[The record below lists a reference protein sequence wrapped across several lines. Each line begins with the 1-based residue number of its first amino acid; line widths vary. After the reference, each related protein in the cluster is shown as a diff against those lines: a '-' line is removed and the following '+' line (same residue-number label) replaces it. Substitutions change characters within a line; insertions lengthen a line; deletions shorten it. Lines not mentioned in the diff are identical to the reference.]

1 MSQIYFVG
9 GEKGGVGKS
18 VVARLLAQWC
28 VDRAAPFAAI
38 DADASHGSLLRSYG
52 EFTQAVDLEA
62 FASADEIVNRALAAE
77 RTVVVDLPAQS
88 GRALERWIESA
99 DVVRFAHEAGVR
111 LTLWHVS
118 DGTFDSV
125 RDLERTLDRWADAFQ
140 YVAVKNHGRAKDFSL
155 FDESDG
161 RRRVEQL
168 GGRVIDLPEL
178 DGAAMARI
186 DRNGASFWSAIH
198 DAAGAHVLAPL
209 QRERARLWLGRC
221 YKAFGSV
228 ADTIGA
234 RLDASA
240 SSPPVEQ
247 YAVNAVSSSVN

>member
-1 MSQIYFVG
+1 M
-9 GEKGGVGKS
+9 
-18 VVARLLAQWC
+18 
-28 VDRAAPFAAI
+28 
-38 DADASHGSLLRSYG
+38 
-52 EFTQAVDLEA
+52 
-62 FASADEIVNRALAAE
+62 
-77 RTVVVDLPAQS
+77 
-88 GRALERWIESA
+88 
-99 DVVRFAHEAGVR
+99 
-111 LTLWHVS
+111 
-118 DGTFDSV
+118 
-125 RDLERTLDRWADAFQ
+125 
-140 YVAVKNHGRAKDFSL
+140 
-155 FDESDG
+155 
-161 RRRVEQL
+161 EQL

>member
-38 DADASHGSLLRSYG
+38 DADASHGLLLRSYG

-125 RDLERTLDRWADAFQ
+125 RDLERTLD
-140 YVAVKNHGRAKDFSL
+140 SM
-155 FDESDG
+155 
-161 RRRVEQL
+161 
-168 GGRVIDLPEL
+168 GGRVPVRRGEEPRARQRLQPL
-178 DGAAMARI
+178 RRKRWAAARGAA
-186 DRNGASFWSAIH
+186 
-198 DAAGAHVLAPL
+198 
-209 QRERARLWLGRC
+209 GRPR
-221 YKAFGSV
+221 
-228 ADTIGA
+228 D
-234 RLDASA
+234 
-240 SSPPVEQ
+240 
-247 YAVNAVSSSVN
+247 

>member
-18 VVARLLAQWC
+18 VVARLLSQWC
-28 VDRAAPFAAI
+28 VDRSAPFAGI

-52 EFTQAVDLEA
+52 EFTQPVDLEA

-88 GRALERWIESA
+88 SRALERWIESA
-99 DVVRFAHEAGVR
+99 DVVRFAREAGIGLR
-111 LTLWHVS
+111 LWHVS

-125 RDLERTLDRWADAFQ
+125 RDLERTVDRWADAFQ
-140 YVAVKNHGRAKDFSL
+140 YVAVKNHGRGKDFSL
-155 FDESDG
+155 FDESEG
-161 RRRVEQL
+161 RRRVEQV
-168 GGRVIDLPEL
+168 GGCVIDLPEL
-178 DGAAMARI
+178 DGVAMSRI

-198 DAAGAHVLAPL
+198 DVASAHILAPL

-228 ADTIGA
+228 SDVLDQ
-234 RLDASA
+234 RRDASTPQA
-240 SSPPVEQ
+240 ET
-247 YAVNAVSSSVN
+247 YAVNGSAS